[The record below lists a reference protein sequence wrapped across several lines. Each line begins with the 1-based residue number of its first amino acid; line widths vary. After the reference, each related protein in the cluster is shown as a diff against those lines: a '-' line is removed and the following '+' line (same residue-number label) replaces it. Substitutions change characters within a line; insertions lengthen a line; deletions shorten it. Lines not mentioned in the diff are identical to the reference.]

1 MVGKASDVLVFA
13 EVMHQGTGSKV
24 TGFLQSLVCLDNR
37 TRTEILQKKKRKMK
51 KAFKFSLERGSE
63 GTREAGSGS
72 VRFTSLWPGFDSGV
86 RLKPSFLVG
95 LVPL

>member
-1 MVGKASDVLVFA
+1 
-13 EVMHQGTGSKV
+13 
-24 TGFLQSLVCLDNR
+24 
-37 TRTEILQKKKRKMK
+37 MK

-95 LVPL
+95 LVRYEGFFNSGTRISLLPKI

>member
-1 MVGKASDVLVFA
+1 
-13 EVMHQGTGSKV
+13 
-24 TGFLQSLVCLDNR
+24 
-37 TRTEILQKKKRKMK
+37 MK

-86 RLKPSFLVG
+86 TLKPSFLVG